1 MKYCFYIDKEANH
14 KYDTYIDVKLPH
26 PINIYDDEYIKIK
39 VIDCVYLNNMYN
51 ISGLLQNNIINLLRT
66 PYTYVEP
73 TEMDIFNDIYNLA
86 YTPPYEPTTVV
97 TYDPIDD
104 FLYVTGTDYKITYKD
119 INIINNND
127 IFGVADN
134 LFTGYST
141 FELKFNEFDNYLII
155 ENLNTNNTD
164 YLRQVTYAMKK
175 TSILY
180 SSLEDITFRLKVE
193 GSHDNITYTNI
204 PIMTADDELITFD
217 AASQLNDIVA
227 KYRIDLVN
235 RINYKY
241 YKFSIDGSLENT
253 SLLLNSFSLNTLKL
267 FTWPQIPYT
276 TGTQLTTN
284 LVIPDGFYKASSYI
298 SKISQLFS
306 PYNLSIVL
314 DSTTNKVNITQSFV
328 DNIKYPYTDPNG
340 SISLDFPTAN
350 IRHNIGI
357 NTQTNILTPN
367 TTFISDTN
375 IDLINFKKII
385 LTTNLEFQNKTHN
398 EFIGGNTEETGL
410 GNILFWINNDYA
422 PFTCIKYYNNEEVSY
437 RINDN
442 QINNIRFDIY
452 NEKRQK
458 LPLDNMLI
466 HFEIEKVRL

>member
-66 PYTYVEP
+66 PYTYVDT
-73 TEMDIFNDIYNLA
+73 TEMDIFTDIYFDIETYNSS
-86 YTPPYEPTTVV
+86 TVL
-97 TYDPIDD
+97 TYDTTNNIQ
-104 FLYVTGTDYKITYKD
+104 FITGTDFKIHYKD
-119 INIINNND
+119 DQIVD
-127 IFGVADN
+127 GVDEFDN
-134 LFTGYST
+134 VFAGNSQQ
-141 FELKFNEFDNYLII
+141 ELSFNEFENYII
-155 ENLNTNNTD
+155 VEKLNTNNTD
-164 YLRQVTYAMKK
+164 FLRQVTYAMKK

-193 GSHDNITYTNI
+193 GSHDNITYTTI
-204 PIMTADDELITFD
+204 PYMDTDDELITFTV
-217 AASQLNDIVA
+217 SSGLGDIIT

-276 TGTQLTTN
+276 TGTELTTN

>member
-51 ISGLLQNNIINLLRT
+51 ISGLLQNNIINLLTT
-66 PYTYVEP
+66 PYTYVD
-73 TEMDIFNDIYNLA
+73 TTQMDLLEDIYDTTLSVIT
-86 YTPPYEPTTVV
+86 YRPTTVLS
-97 TYDPIDD
+97 YDTANDIQ
-104 FLYVTGTDYKITYKD
+104 FITSSKYKVHYKD
-119 INIINNND
+119 SQIIDGVDSFDNI
-127 IFGVADN
+127 F
-134 LFTGYST
+134 FSYST
-141 FELKFNEFDNYLII
+141 ATELKFNEYENYIII
-155 ENLNTNNTD
+155 ELLNDANTD
-164 YLRQVTYAMKK
+164 YLRQVTYSLKK
-175 TSILY
+175 TTTDTLT
-180 SSLEDITFRLKVE
+180 EDVTFRLVIQ
-193 GSHDNITYTNI
+193 GSHDNITYTTI
-204 PIMTADDELITFD
+204 PYMDTDAELITFD
-217 AASQLNDIVA
+217 IASVQGDIIS
-227 KYRIDLVN
+227 KFNIHLVN
-235 RINYKY
+235 RIDYKY
-241 YKFSIDGSLENT
+241 YKFYLDGSLTNV
-253 SLLLNSFSLNTLKL
+253 SNLLNGFKLANLNLFS
-267 FTWPQIPYT
+267 WPQIPYT
-276 TGTQLTTN
+276 TGTELTTN

-298 SKISQLFS
+298 SKISELFS

-314 DSTTNKVNITQSFV
+314 NSTTNKVNITQNLV

-340 SISLDFPTAN
+340 GISLDFPTAN